1 MRCQKYY
8 FFGRCFAKKVYQMHI
23 IPTVLTIRKYAL
35 FTKLKGCKNC
45 NKRRIKAEKINLNFI
60 CQNISRDERLIK

>member
-23 IPTVLTIRKYAL
+23 IPTVLTIRKYGL
-35 FTKLKGCKNC
+35 FTKLKGCKKLQQTK
-45 NKRRIKAEKINLNFI
+45 NKSGKNEP
-60 CQNISRDERLIK
+60 